1 MQTTAVHLRRP
12 WRLWRDVGTVKA
24 LGVAVIAGSNVLT
37 ALAYPLLLVEIAL
50 FAGRAGVTGSL
61 SGFLVDMLM
70 PLHLT
75 AISAGYFA
83 TVTVGL
89 MGLARRRQQMRHAWI
104 LLLAPL
110 YWGLLSIAA
119 WRALWQL
126 LREPHRWEKT
136 QHAVSPRSK
145 AVRMGLR
152 S

>member
-1 MQTTAVHLRRP
+1 
-12 WRLWRDVGTVKA
+12 
-24 LGVAVIAGSNVLT
+24 
-37 ALAYPLLLVEIAL
+37 
-50 FAGRAGVTGSL
+50 
-61 SGFLVDMLM
+61 
-70 PLHLT
+70 
-75 AISAGYFA
+75 
-83 TVTVGL
+83 
-89 MGLARRRQQMRHAWI
+89 